1 MACIAITSND
11 GGADAGDAG
20 GTPSGPTG
28 MAGMSGG
35 AGGAGGESGGTGA
48 AGGSGGGSAATES
61 EVAAAVAQTPAGISR
76 VVIKDA
82 DTGATL
88 YDQDGNSAG
97 FTPSAGF
104 LSPGAGYDSGPLPV
118 ESLLVGSTTTALI
131 GVGNINGIPLGSQSV
146 GPASSG
152 GTTLS
157 VGVFQSGTLNVCHA
171 QSGDI
176 TVQGLPA
183 TRNAVGAVFS
193 FTALCTPPGAS
204 ATLPAN
210 KLVGAVRL

>member
-1 MACIAITSND
+1 MACIALTSND
-11 GGADAGDAG
+11 GSAEGGEGGDFG
-20 GTPSGPTG
+20 GT
-28 MAGMSGG
+28 GG
-35 AGGAGGESGGTGA
+35 AGG
-48 AGGSGGGSAATES
+48 GSAVSES
-61 EVAAAVAQTPAGISR
+61 EVAAAVAQTPAGTSR

-104 LSPGAGYDSGPLPV
+104 LSPGAGYDGGPLPV
-118 ESLLVGSTTTALI
+118 ESLLVGSATTALI
-131 GVGNINGIPLGSQSV
+131 GVGNVNGIPLGFQSV
-146 GPASSG
+146 GPANNG

-157 VGVFQSGTLNVCHA
+157 VGVFQNGTLNVCTA
-171 QSGDI
+171 QSGDV

-183 TRNAVGAVFS
+183 TRSAVGTVFS
-193 FTALCTPPGAS
+193 FTALCTPPDAS
-204 ATLPAN
+204 PTLPAN

>member
-11 GGADAGDAG
+11 GGAE
-20 GTPSGPTG
+20 
-28 MAGMSGG
+28 
-35 AGGAGGESGGTGA
+35 AGGESGGTGG
-48 AGGSGGGSAATES
+48 AGGSGGGSAVSES
-61 EVAAAVAQTPAGISR
+61 EVAAAVAQTPAGTSR

-104 LSPGAGYDSGPLPV
+104 LSPDAGYDGGPLPV
-118 ESLLVGSTTTALI
+118 ESLLVGSSTTALI
-131 GVGNINGIPLGSQSV
+131 GVGNVNGIPLGSQPV

-176 TVQGLPA
+176 TVRGLPP
-183 TRNAVGAVFS
+183 TRSVVGTVFS
-193 FTALCTPPGAS
+193 FTALCTPPGA
-204 ATLPAN
+204 TPTPPAN
-210 KLVGAVRL
+210 KLVGAVSL